1 MTDYLDASAVHQ
13 LAKDM
18 DPQFLEC
25 RVGRHIH
32 KPQNSVINDFYK
44 YRQNTYKCACG
55 LIKHEITTAEFPFKL
70 LDSWTEYPEG
80 YLLHGVGRIAG
91 DGRDV
96 LKGVRMQRA
105 FAKPQKMSPAKA
117 LNTPPPRTK
126 AKEALG
132 FDMNNPANKNVVHIT
147 SRGKKKKAG

>member
-1 MTDYLDASAVHQ
+1 VTDYLDASAVHQ
-13 LAKDM
+13 LALDM

-25 RVGRHIH
+25 RANRHNL
-32 KPQNSVINDFYK
+32 KPQNSVLNPVYSYK
-44 YRQNTYKCACG
+44 HNTYRCACG
-55 LIKHEITTAEFPFKL
+55 LIKHEITTADFPFKI
-70 LDSWTEYPEG
+70 LDSWPEYPEG

-105 FAKPQKMSPAKA
+105 FTKVEKMPVKQAR
-117 LNTPPPRTK
+117 NTPPPRSK

-132 FDMNNPANKNVVHIT
+132 YDDTPPAANVVQFT
-147 SRGKKKKAG
+147 ARKRKAG